1 MCRGGIMNNR
11 DNEIEEYLREQEES
25 LENSEKLEPA
35 SDYKIISNRS
45 GYNYSGS
52 ENYEHDDTGSIHN
65 YSGVEDD
72 VYSSISE
79 HEDWQ
84 EGYDY

>member
-1 MCRGGIMNNR
+1 MFFIKTNSADLPFV
-11 DNEIEEYLREQEES
+11 DNESRPS
-25 LENSEKLEPA
+25 VVANH
-35 SDYKIISNRS
+35 S
-45 GYNYSGS
+45 GYSNLGS

-72 VYSSISE
+72 VFSAFAE
-79 HEDWQ
+79 NEGWC